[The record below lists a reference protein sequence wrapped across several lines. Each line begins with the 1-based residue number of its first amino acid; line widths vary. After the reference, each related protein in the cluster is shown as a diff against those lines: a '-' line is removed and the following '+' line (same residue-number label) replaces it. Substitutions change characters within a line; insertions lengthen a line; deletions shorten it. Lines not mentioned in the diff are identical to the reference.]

1 MIDKIEKF
9 INHAEQLFTSMSGI
23 IYGIWMADIMFD
35 ALEESDD
42 VPAEPLMAYEQQLL
56 DLRDRLFAAYRE
68 SATTTGVVIEVNPD
82 RRS

>member
-1 MIDKIEKF
+1 MIEKIEGF
-9 INHAEQLFTSMSGI
+9 ISRAEQLFTSMSGI